1 MKTLKNIHEGF
12 FSNVG
17 ATGALYKNKVIEY
30 LKNINTAR
38 NKYQNT
44 IYISPIIINDALKEI
59 NERVPDVVI
68 TTQDFQIKV
77 SKIILAYSKPKVY
90 VTETGMYISPSSESL
105 TEVLLKEVNS
115 KLEYWEKRKQTIIEA
130 YNNTINMKHTDE
142 RNLKSFYYEN
152 KEVSWNELPLDVRK
166 HDYPYYF
173 DENGVDHYPM
183 IMIK

>member
-1 MKTLKNIHEGF
+1 MEKTFGDIM
-12 FSNVG
+12 VG
-17 ATGALYKNKVIEY
+17 DKLYCTNLEFPDNFIETR
-30 LKNINTAR
+30 I
-38 NKYQNT
+38 
-44 IYISPIIINDALKEI
+44 ISMELDENALKEI
-59 NERVPDVVI
+59 NKRVPDVVI

-130 YNNTINMKHTDE
+130 CNNTINMKHTDE

-183 IMIK
+183 IMVK

>member
-1 MKTLKNIHEGF
+1 MEKTFGDIM
-12 FSNVG
+12 VG
-17 ATGALYKNKVIEY
+17 DKLYCTNLEFPDNFIETR
-30 LKNINTAR
+30 L
-38 NKYQNT
+38 
-44 IYISPIIINDALKEI
+44 ISMELDENALKE
-59 NERVPDVVI
+59 
-68 TTQDFQIKV
+68 
-77 SKIILAYSKPKVY
+77 IILAYSKSKVY

-115 KLEYWEKRKQTIIEA
+115 KLDYWEKRKKTIIEA
-130 YNNTINMKHTDE
+130 YNNTINMNHTDE

-183 IMIK
+183 IIVE